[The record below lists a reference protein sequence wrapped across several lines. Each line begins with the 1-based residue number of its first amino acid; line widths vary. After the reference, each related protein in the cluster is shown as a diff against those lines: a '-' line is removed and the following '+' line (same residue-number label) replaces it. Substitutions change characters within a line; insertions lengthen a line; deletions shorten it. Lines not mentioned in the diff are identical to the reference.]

1 MAFPKRLLIEG
12 ETLVLDLKPHPI
24 ALFFPALVTVVG
36 LVAAGWLTTV
46 DAIPVLV
53 TWGAFLLL
61 VVVYVV
67 PKFLNWYTSV
77 FAVTSDRVVHRY
89 GWISKFSMEIP
100 LEAINDVRFEQGVID
115 RIVGAGSLLI
125 SSASTAGTNRF
136 EDVRHPEEVQKTI
149 YHQGELNKQRMYG
162 GMGSGAQQQPPLAV
176 PASPS
181 TTTELERLAKL
192 RADGVLTEEEFQA
205 QKAKILGS

>member
-46 DAIPVLV
+46 DAIPAWV

-61 VVVYVV
+61 VVVYAL

-77 FAVTSDRVVHRY
+77 FAVTSERVVHRY
-89 GWISKFSMEIP
+89 GWISKSSMEIP

-125 SSASTAGTNRF
+125 SSASTSGTNRF

-162 GMGSGAQQQPPLAV
+162 GMGAQQPPQ
-176 PASPS
+176 PGPSSPS

-205 QKAKILGS
+205 QKAKILGG